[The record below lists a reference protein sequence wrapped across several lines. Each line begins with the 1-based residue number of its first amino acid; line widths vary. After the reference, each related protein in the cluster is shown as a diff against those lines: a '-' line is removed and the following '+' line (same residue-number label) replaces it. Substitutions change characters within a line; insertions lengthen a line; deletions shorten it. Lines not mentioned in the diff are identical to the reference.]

1 MDLLSPEPGLV
12 IWTGLTFLILLYLL
26 GKFAWRPLLSAIKE
40 REDSIKN
47 AIESANK
54 ANEELKQLEATR
66 ARIQAE
72 TRQERDAV
80 LREAQS
86 LKNSIVEEARA
97 AAKQEYETLVVE
109 ARAQIEK
116 EKADAMLEMRQ
127 QVAKLSVQIAG
138 KILVENLAS
147 DDKQNEL
154 VEKYLNESNF
164 N

>member
-97 AAKQEYETLVVE
+97 AAKQEAEKIVVE